1 MPFFCG
7 EFRLNEEAQII
18 LKVVNLSVELL
29 VGRQASGL
37 LFRQAAR
44 DLAIA
49 GTVARFQLIQKK
61 KSFIRI
67 LN

>member
-44 DLAIA
+44 DFAIAA
-49 GTVARFQLIQKK
+49 GTVARFQLINKIK
-61 KSFIRI
+61 
-67 LN
+67 